1 MLSPTTLIETPT
13 FTRLIMGLIDDEAY
27 AAFQRHLALRPLRG
41 VLLQGGG
48 GLRKVRLKLPGRGQS
63 AGARVIYLSVPEAGR
78 IYLLYVFTKG
88 DEANLSRAGLAAL
101 QALALGIKRAAAR
114 DRVR

>member
-1 MLSPTTLIETPT
+1 MS
-13 FTRLIMGLIDDEAY
+13 LIDDDAY

-41 VLLQGGG
+41 VLLQGGS
-48 GLRKVRLKLPGRGQS
+48 GLRKVRLALPGRGQS
-63 AGARVIYLSVPEAGR
+63 AGARVIYLLPEAGR